1 VLHFSK
7 RLAASYAL
15 VGPSSFQAVRHGH
28 DFTAKDFRTWAGT
41 VLAARELARTGPFK
55 TAPQAK
61 HLLAEAIRRVASR
74 LGNTPA
80 VCRKSHVHPAIVEA
94 YLAGRIAEGCP
105 DDDDTYEEAVLAL
118 LERWGET
125 AQSPEG

>member
-1 VLHFSK
+1 
-7 RLAASYAL
+7 
-15 VGPSSFQAVRHGH
+15 
-28 DFTAKDFRTWAGT
+28 
-41 VLAARELARTGPFK
+41 
-55 TAPQAK
+55 
-61 HLLAEAIRRVASR
+61 
-74 LGNTPA
+74 
-80 VCRKSHVHPAIVEA
+80 VEA